1 MANKYLAR
9 DDAPFESG
17 IWDLLDGA
25 MKEAAKSQLV
35 GRRLLDLEGPFGL
48 GLKAVPLQDVEDES
62 GLITSEVLPVILIQK
77 FFKLNTRDLASYE
90 REGVALDTC
99 PVSEAAMDIA
109 RREDGLIFNGGPAVP
124 GLLSV
129 EGTNEMNLL
138 SWDEIGS
145 AANDIIQ
152 AVTRLDD
159 AGFHGPYSLALA
171 PERYNLLFRLYT
183 QGRRSELDHLQTIV
197 TEGIYK
203 TPALK
208 GGGILLAT
216 TVNCASIVLGQDMN
230 IGYIGPM
237 ADKQEFTVSES
248 LTLRIRQ
255 PSAICVL
262 KE

>member
-9 DDAPFESG
+9 EDAPFESG
-17 IWDLLDGA
+17 IWEVLDAA
-25 MKEAAKSQLV
+25 MTEAAKSQLV
-35 GRRLLDLEGPFGL
+35 GRRLLSLEGPYGL

-62 GLITSEVLPVILIQK
+62 GLITSQVLPVVLIQR
-77 FFKLNTRDLASYE
+77 FFELNTRDLASYE

-99 PVSEAAMDIA
+99 PISEAAMDIA
-109 RREDGLIFNGGPAVP
+109 RREDRLIFGGGPQIP

-129 EGTNEMNLL
+129 EGSSEMNLL
-138 SWDEIGS
+138 AWDDIGA

-152 AVTRLDD
+152 AITRLDD

-171 PERYNLLFRLYT
+171 PERYNLLYRLYP
-183 QGRRSELDHLQTIV
+183 QGKQSELDHLRTMV
-197 TEGIYK
+197 TEGIFK
-203 TPALK
+203 TPALNS
-208 GGGILLAT
+208 GGILLAAT
-216 TVNCASIVLGQDMN
+216 ANCASIVLGQDMSL
-230 IGYIGPM
+230 GYIGP
-237 ADKQEFTVSES
+237 AGDKQEFTISES